1 MNEIKHEFTAS
12 EDDDIYLHFLFFF
25 ASLDARIST
34 LSLNSFCFRTIYEQL
49 ASVSNLEAQDLF
61 QQRVEEIETSIR
73 YCSYKMGK
81 KESIQKLIDNI
92 SEDPA
97 VVSLREKLEVRI
109 MHVIISK

>member
-1 MNEIKHEFTAS
+1 
-12 EDDDIYLHFLFFF
+12 
-25 ASLDARIST
+25 
-34 LSLNSFCFRTIYEQL
+34 
-49 ASVSNLEAQDLF
+49 
-61 QQRVEEIETSIR
+61 
-73 YCSYKMGK
+73 MGK